1 MTFLRRRSE
10 TENEEKIWRRKIF
23 FSPRRREMEKEK
35 EDDILS
41 RKIILFWRRRT
52 EKEKEE
58 KSVGEAKSHEGRT
71 HTPTDL

>member
-52 EKEKEE
+52 EKETSILFRKLPFTSYLENQ
-58 KSVGEAKSHEGRT
+58 V
-71 HTPTDL
+71 